1 MGRISLRSMNPR
13 FVHSLTHRLVT
24 QVVDDASEKDLLA
37 DEHGDVAVGAARP
50 VDPRVH
56 DVLLRE
62 ARLRRRR
69 RARPPHAHALVRG
82 GGRGGGGGA
91 TALVVILPAG
101 T

>member
-1 MGRISLRSMNPR
+1 MGRISLRSMNQR

-69 RARPPHAHALVRG
+69 RARPPHARALLRG
-82 GGRGGGGGA
+82 GRRG
-91 TALVVILPAG
+91 TADLLVAPVILPAR